1 MYSNKDGWNPYIV
14 GVFIG
19 ILALASV
26 LVTTK
31 TLGKT
36 YFLGTSTTFVRA
48 IGLIEKVFFPE
59 HVAKNEYFKKEK
71 VKVDWQF
78 MLVIGIFFGA
88 LISSLMDKSFKIE
101 QVPPIWKERFG
112 QSPLLR
118 AFFAFLGGV
127 ITMFGA
133 RLADGCPTG
142 HGLSGMMQLS
152 LSGFI
157 AVGMF
162 FITGA
167 LITRLIYGGKRR

>member
-1 MYSNKDGWNPYIV
+1 MYLNKDGWNPYIV

-48 IGLIEKVFFPE
+48 TGLIEKVFSPE